1 MTIMVEAFKRL
12 VPPAGV
18 MAGIFFLSHQPGET
32 LPLPALPGLDK
43 LAHFAVYGLLAATLI
58 RACRPAMR
66 QLRPGRVVAI
76 AILWCL
82 LYGLTDEFHQ
92 SFIPGRSVSLL
103 DILADT
109 LGALVVSV
117 GWLLVHRTWART
129 ATAEDLS
136 A

>member
-1 MTIMVEAFKRL
+1 MTFPGAAVRRL
-12 VPPAGV
+12 LPPAAV
-18 MAGIFFLSHQPGET
+18 MAGIFLLSHQPGET

-66 QLRPGRVVAI
+66 QTRPGRVAAI
-76 AILWCL
+76 AIIWCL
-82 LYGLTDEFHQ
+82 LYGITDEFHQ
-92 SFIPGRSVSLL
+92 SFVPGRFAGVG

-109 LGALVVSV
+109 LGALTVSV
-117 GWLLVHRTWART
+117 GWLLVRRTGTRA
-129 ATAEDLS
+129 ATEGEWS

>member
-1 MTIMVEAFKRL
+1 MTIMVAAFKRL

-66 QLRPGRVVAI
+66 QAPTRPCGRDRHPLVPALRP
-76 AILWCL
+76 
-82 LYGLTDEFHQ
+82 H
-92 SFIPGRSVSLL
+92 
-103 DILADT
+103 
-109 LGALVVSV
+109 
-117 GWLLVHRTWART
+117 
-129 ATAEDLS
+129 
-136 A
+136 

>member
-1 MTIMVEAFKRL
+1 MTIMVEAFKRF
-12 VPPAGV
+12 VPPVGV

-58 RACRPAMR
+58 RACSPAMR
-66 QLRPGRVVAI
+66 QVRPCRVVAI
-76 AILWCL
+76 AILWCM

-92 SFIPGRSVSLL
+92 YFIPGRSVSFQ
-103 DILADT
+103 DIMADT

-117 GWLLVHRTWART
+117 GWLFVHRTWAQT

>member
-1 MTIMVEAFKRL
+1 MTIMVAAFKRL
-12 VPPAGV
+12 VPPVGV
-18 MAGIFFLSHQPGET
+18 MAGIFFLSHQPGGT

-43 LAHFAVYGLLAATLI
+43 LAHFAVYGLLAASLI
-58 RACRPAMR
+58 SACRPGLR
-66 QLRPGRVVAI
+66 QLRPGRVAAI

-92 SFIPGRSVSLL
+92 SFIPGRSVSFL

-109 LGALVVSV
+109 LGALAVSL
-117 GWLLVHRTWART
+117 GWLLARRTGT
-129 ATAEDLS
+129 ATAEDVS